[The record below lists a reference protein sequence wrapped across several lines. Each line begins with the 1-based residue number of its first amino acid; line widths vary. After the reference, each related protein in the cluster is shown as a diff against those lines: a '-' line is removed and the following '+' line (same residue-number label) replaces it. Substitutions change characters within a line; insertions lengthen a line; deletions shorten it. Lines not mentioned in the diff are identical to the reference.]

1 MKRGRAGKYVRD
13 GMSVE
18 VIRNVFDTHGDVLL
32 AAKRAFKLKEKADMA
47 LALFT
52 LSGAMIP
59 ESDEWTLHS
68 YLEKIHKSEARLGIG
83 YVEVNG
89 KCNNLHHF
97 LPFILG
103 PENQDDSSKYLI
115 ILNIGYV
122 IIIPSQVRHLLI
134 RHLLVLKGFFF
145 LGTRKGVW

>member
-18 VIRNVFDTHGDVLL
+18 VIGNVFDTHGDVLL
-32 AAKRAFKLKEKADMA
+32 AFKLKEKADMA

-89 KCNNLHHF
+89 KCNNP
-97 LPFILG
+97 PFYI
-103 PENQDDSSKYLI
+103 
-115 ILNIGYV
+115 
-122 IIIPSQVRHLLI
+122 
-134 RHLLVLKGFFF
+134 
-145 LGTRKGVW
+145 